1 MVPLD
6 NVIDVKKISKQ
17 DYSNNIFVMIY
28 IMACTIS
35 CMISTIFIIG
45 MIYFYNI
52 TDKSSIVKHY
62 KGKLS
67 SDLQKRYDII
77 SKERR
82 YISYQ
87 GYILGFILSLFIIF
101 YNLKIKGVKMNNFA
115 LVCTVMA
122 TCFLTNYFYYI
133 LTPKSDWML
142 NHMGNQEEV
151 KAWLQ
156 MYREMSYNYH
166 AGLALGIIAVGILA
180 FAFRC

>member
-1 MVPLD
+1 
-6 NVIDVKKISKQ
+6 
-17 DYSNNIFVMIY
+17 
-28 IMACTIS
+28 MACTIS
-35 CMISTIFIIG
+35 CMISAIFIIG
-45 MIYFYNI
+45 MIYFYNM
-52 TDKSSIVKHY
+52 TDKSLIVKHY
-62 KGKLS
+62 KEKLS
-67 SDLQKRYDII
+67 SDLQKRYDKI
-77 SKERR
+77 SKERMT
-82 YISYQ
+82 ISYQ

-101 YNLKIKGVKMNNFA
+101 YNLKIKGVKLSNFA

-156 MYREMSYNYH
+156 MYRDMSYNYH
-166 AGLALGIIAVGILA
+166 MGLVLGIVAVGILA